1 MILSRKTIKKT
12 RAVARRA
19 MERTVMSLVNG
30 LAYVVDGAAKP
41 TMGNVAKD
49 LVLKKGK
56 LELWRVRPIERETI
70 ELGHSEL
77 DVELVPRH
85 PVPVLLIPPLM
96 VRPYVYDL
104 RPEHSMVRALR
115 NAGFDV
121 FIVDFGVPDRADEGL
136 RLDDYVLDFVP
147 ACVNA
152 AIETSGKPEITLCGY
167 CMGAIFALLHVA
179 TFDDTRV
186 KNLVAIGAPV
196 NFEKMGILTVATRLG
211 LPFMDRILDRMGNV
225 SGKLSS
231 AGFKLL
237 SGTKA
242 ITKYADLFANLYDE
256 EYVRGFDAIDTWL
269 SEMIPYPKEA
279 FRQMVKEVVHG
290 NKMLKNELVFHDP
303 VTKAERH
310 SDLARVKCPLLAFAG
325 RTDNIAT
332 PDSTAA
338 ILELVPSKDKT
349 YRVVPGGH
357 IGVVAGSAAPRAVW
371 QPMIEWLREQNQ
383 RKSVMDLR
391 AAAQNGE

>member
-1 MILSRKTIKKT
+1 MILSRKKT
-12 RAVARRA
+12 SALAAFGRRA

-41 TMGNVAKD
+41 TMGNVGKD

-56 LELWRVRPIERETI
+56 LELWRVRPIQNERV
-70 ELGHSEL
+70 ELGNHEL

-121 FIVDFGVPDRADEGL
+121 FLVDFGVPDRADEGL
-136 RLDDYVLDFVP
+136 RLDDYVMDFVP
-147 ACVNA
+147 ACVDA
-152 AIETSGKPEITLCGY
+152 ALETSERPEITLCGY
-167 CMGAIFALLHVA
+167 CMGGIFALLHVA
-179 TFDDTRV
+179 TFDDRRV
-186 KNLVAIGAPV
+186 KNLVTIGAPV
-196 NFEKMGILTVATRLG
+196 NFEKMGVLTVAMRLG
-211 LPFMDRILDRMGNV
+211 MPVFDTVLDRLGNV

-231 AGFKLL
+231 TGFKLL

-242 ITKYADLFANLYDE
+242 ITKYVDLVANLYDE

-290 NKMLKNELVFHDP
+290 NKMLKNELSFRHP
-303 VTKAERH
+303 VTGEERR
-310 SDLARVKCPLLAFAG
+310 SDLSRVTVPLLAFAG
-325 RTDNIAT
+325 KTDNVAT
-332 PDSTAA
+332 PASTAA
-338 ILELVPSKDKT
+338 ILELVPSNDKT

-357 IGVVAGSAAPRAVW
+357 VGVVAGSAAPTAVW
-371 QPMIEWLREQNQ
+371 QPMIEWLREKSQ
-383 RKSVMDLR
+383 RPSVAVAR
-391 AAAQNGE
+391 AVEAH

>member
-1 MILSRKTIKKT
+1 VILSKKT
-12 RAVARRA
+12 MKKTMRRA
-19 MERTVMSLVNG
+19 MERTVLSFVNG
-30 LAYVVDGAAKP
+30 LAYVIDGAAKP
-41 TMGNVAKD
+41 TMGNVSKD

-56 LELWRVRPIERETI
+56 LELWRVRPIERETV
-70 ELGHSEL
+70 ELGHHEI

-121 FIVDFGVPDRADEGL
+121 FIVDFGVPDKADEGL
-136 RLDDYVLDFVP
+136 RLDDYILDFVP
-147 ACVNA
+147 ACIDA
-152 AIETSGKPEITLCGY
+152 AIETSGKPEITLTGY

-179 TFDDTRV
+179 TFNDARV
-186 KNLVAIGAPV
+186 KNIVAIGAPV

-211 LPFMDRILDRMGNV
+211 MPLLDHVLDRMGNV

-231 AGFKLL
+231 TGFKLL

-242 ITKYADLFANLYDE
+242 ITKYADLIANLYDE
-256 EYVRGFDAIDTWL
+256 EYVRGFDSIDTWL

-290 NKMLKNELVFHDP
+290 NKMLKNELVFRDP
-303 VTKAERH
+303 VTKEERR
-310 SDLARVKCPLLAFAG
+310 SDLANVTCPLLAFAG

-332 PDSTAA
+332 PASTEA

-357 IGVVAGSAAPRAVW
+357 IGVVAGSSAPKAVW
-371 QPMIEWLREQNQ
+371 QPMIEWLLAHNQ
-383 RKSVMDLR
+383 PTKTSER
-391 AAAQNGE
+391 ACWT